1 MSQMRSR
8 ALWRRKQAWRK
19 EIQGR
24 IRPFWWRKKIN
35 LPWRANLSRADRLNS
50 WFVLFLFI
58 LINMKWITHHQ
69 KDHSK
74 SCLGLRLFDLFL
86 LGILSIDFC
95 IVSSYLE
102 LFSFLAHFFD
112 SLQELLGFFYCFLET
127 EMRIILPCSHF
138 FDFLWIPILRIQF
151 LLILALFCSC
161 ELFYSLFRWFL
172 LILAGHLT
180 NIIKVWLSK

>member
-74 SCLGLRLFDLFL
+74 SCLGLRLFEVFL

-95 IVSSYLE
+95 IVSSLI
-102 LFSFLAHFFD
+102 SSSSA
-112 SLQELLGFFYCFLET
+112 
-127 EMRIILPCSHF
+127 
-138 FDFLWIPILRIQF
+138 F
-151 LLILALFCSC
+151 LLTFLTLFRSYSAFSIAFLRQRWGLFCLAPTSSIFYESPSSGYNFC
-161 ELFYSLFRWFL
+161 WSWLFFAVVNYFIRYSDDSYWY
-172 LILAGHLT
+172 
-180 NIIKVWLSK
+180 